1 MAIARCE
8 KCGKPT
14 GAKVKPPG
22 YVNQPYLPMGHPS
35 SGVICGKPNC
45 ENDALIWLKIDEA
58 LAWRPELMAVVLSLF
73 VAIVVLALD
82 GAFNIVCL
90 VIPWRKRRRISL
102 GDTSLLEV
110 AESRWNVGPLNYS
123 GLGMDLA
130 DVRRWACTL
139 SWSESLAP
147 VLVVPCGYGGL
158 HGNVGDF

>member
-58 LAWRPELMAVVLSLF
+58 LAYQGQRVFE
-73 VAIVVLALD
+73 
-82 GAFNIVCL
+82 
-90 VIPWRKRRRISL
+90 ISMQ
-102 GDTSLLEV
+102 T
-110 AESRWNVGPLNYS
+110 AK
-123 GLGMDLA
+123 
-130 DVRRWACTL
+130 VR
-139 SWSESLAP
+139 
-147 VLVVPCGYGGL
+147 VQ
-158 HGNVGDF
+158 